1 LKKKLDKYHN
11 TVEECA
17 YYDLFQVRDTVYHLI
32 ENPLLKQDML
42 DKLTK
47 SNIKFP
53 LSYEK
58 YSKLVVRDRVLRVRK
73 IMETWSDQ
81 TKFKHCIQNSETLL
95 YRTKFSQNFEFILKN
110 EAPAE
115 FEKKPSIIPIKNCEC
130 ANLLY

>member
-1 LKKKLDKYHN
+1 MKKKLDKYHN

-42 DKLTK
+42 DKLIK
-47 SNIKFP
+47 CNIKFP

-81 TKFKHCIQNSETLL
+81 KNFKQCINNSESLL
-95 YRTKFSQNFEFILKN
+95 LINKFYQ
-110 EAPAE
+110 
-115 FEKKPSIIPIKNCEC
+115 
-130 ANLLY
+130 